1 MIKVGRCWQ
10 RISRATKKARTQ
22 GKKKKKKKG
31 GHRQNWVGSM
41 VGKNTF
47 EKDVGNNEVH

>member
-1 MIKVGRCWQ
+1 LVVAGNESPEQ
-10 RISRATKKARTQ
+10 QKKPELRE
-22 GKKKKKKKG
+22 KKKKKKKG

>member
-1 MIKVGRCWQ
+1 LVVAGNESPEQ
-10 RISRATKKARTQ
+10 QKKPELRE
-22 GKKKKKKKG
+22 KKKKKKG